1 MLYKCN
7 VCGNR
12 RYFVLS
18 GIVVTADVDVD
29 DSGIKVVVDNRDCQM
44 AAESIIYDDPD
55 NAKIKCICGND
66 FLWRDY
72 GDNISRK

>member
-1 MLYKCN
+1 MYKCN

-12 RYFVLS
+12 RYFTLS
-18 GIVVTADVDVD
+18 GIVVTASVSVNDAGLVVDVD
-29 DSGIKVVVDNRDCQM
+29 DGDCQT

-66 FLWRDY
+66 FLWRDNGEY
-72 GDNISRK
+72 IS